1 MLDLTNLSSALE
13 GPQDGRSTSMSTN
26 SSYLCRRSTSFH
38 HCTTCYTL
46 FSRSE
51 PSRNQSFFTSSRPLP
66 TPPLFAPPLSI
77 LSASSPPTPSSSTSS
92 VTTTPHLLSCH
103 SQSISVRPLPKMPRS
118 TSTPLGTTRRGTSTE
133 ARFLPPAS
141 PTDLAGSSSAPQQ
154 PANEIR
160 RGDLHKLQCHPGKS
174 TPTDLVPPKLDAG
187 ELSDSPSSDEEQYFD
202 PPLAL
207 ITPEYLTEL
216 TDAVPHI
223 LEARDKEPVKLV
235 KRFSRRW
242 LREKNGRRWV
252 EENYD
257 AIAQCLRELR

>member
-26 SSYLCRRSTSFH
+26 SIYLRRPSTSLH

-51 PSRNQSFFTSSRPLP
+51 PSRNQSSLKSSRPLP
-66 TPPLFAPPLSI
+66 IPPLFAPPLSI
-77 LSASSPPTPSSSTSS
+77 LSASSPPAPSSSTSR
-92 VTTTPHLLSCH
+92 VTTIPHLLSCH
-103 SQSISVRPLPKMPRS
+103 SQSISARPLPEMPRS
-118 TSTPLGTTRRGTSTE
+118 TPTPLRTTRRGTSTE
-133 ARFLPPAS
+133 EKFLPPAS
-141 PTDLAGSSSAPQQ
+141 PADLAGSSSAARQ
-154 PANEIR
+154 PANEIC
-160 RGDLHKLQCHPGKS
+160 RGDLHKLHCRPGKS

-187 ELSDSPSSDEEQYFD
+187 ELSDSPSNDEEQYFD
-202 PPLAL
+202 PPLTL
-207 ITPEYLTEL
+207 ITPEYLTEP
-216 TDAVPHI
+216 TDAVPHS